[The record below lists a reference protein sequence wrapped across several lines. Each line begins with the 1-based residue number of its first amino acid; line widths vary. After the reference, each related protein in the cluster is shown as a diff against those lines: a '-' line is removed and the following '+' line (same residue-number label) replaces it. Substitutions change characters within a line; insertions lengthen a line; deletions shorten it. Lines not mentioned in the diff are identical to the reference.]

1 MTRSVRQLQP
11 TIGRLGGY
19 NIAQLTAPRVPVPQT
34 NNLLEL
40 AKGLKVTS
48 DIVVTY
54 DQIKQTQNR
63 QQEALEKARAL
74 KGKEREQYEQAV
86 MTEGATQFDLDPGG
100 VSRQMEAYE
109 REVRKLAE
117 EGKMPE
123 QANALFMLGAKQA
136 KGKVLANSVYREML
150 FNPQTISETI
160 DPIQTIQE
168 KRQEL
173 FSRPEFQSELV
184 KEAALENIEKIE
196 QAFIKDVND
205 RFDAV
210 DIEDGK
216 TNWLLNGKPLMNQA
230 INGQLD
236 INDPSITNW
245 INDKAG
251 LFKGSRKFAWDN
263 LIKEQLRE
271 GLSKDPGEL
280 GSISPNQVD
289 KFLDALRKLD
299 LGGGVKFADAEV
311 GNAITSFYDSTENI
325 RIKWENN
332 KNKQLNEDYEKT
344 KGLVVDLLL
353 ESMGDGTTVIA
364 TEADEI
370 RQRFLSSLP
379 ITQKQKGLNDFN
391 DILKNIDK
399 PSDDLSLLVV
409 SNIETN
415 IAEGE
420 DLTAAV
426 KEINK
431 SFQGGSISAKQRL
444 NLLDKID
451 KERDF
456 EQLVYKTEGVRKLSE
471 GYENVITGFN
481 TTRIGKATY
490 EEGYFTQLGVPSDAD
505 PNDRNKLIN
514 GSVYNQIRLKT
525 GSEYDSKRFVNSRY
539 YAFNKEFKQANLLK
553 FKEYEADPQTSPQE
567 AANKVLEE
575 MQETARSVFKNW
587 EKASIEE
594 AKRLYNIEI
603 FTTGEELQQAF
614 PEDL

>member
-19 NIAQLTAPRVPVPQT
+19 SIAQLTAPRVPVPQT

-63 QQEALEKARAL
+63 QQEALDKARAL
-74 KGKEREQYEQAV
+74 KGKERQQYEQAV

-100 VSRQMEAYE
+100 VSRQIEAYE
-109 REVRKLAE
+109 QEVRKLTE
-117 EGKMPE
+117 EGKMPP

-136 KGKVLANSVYREML
+136 KGKVLANNVYREML
-150 FNPQTISETI
+150 FNPQTISETVN
-160 DPIQTIQE
+160 PIETVQQ

-184 KEAALENIEKIE
+184 RQAALENIKNVE
-196 QAFIKDVND
+196 QEFIKDVNA
-205 RFDAV
+205 RFDAI

-216 TNWLLNGKPLMNQA
+216 TNWLLNGKPLINQA

-236 INDPSITNW
+236 INDQSIKNW
-245 INDKAG
+245 VNDKVG
-251 LFKGSRKFAWDN
+251 LFKGSRKYAWDN

-271 GLSKDPGEL
+271 GLSKEPGEV

-289 KFLDALRKLD
+289 SFLDNLRSLD
-299 LGGGVKFADAEV
+299 LGGGVKFADADV

-332 KNKQLNEDYEKT
+332 KNKQLNEDYET
-344 KGLVVDLLL
+344 NKGLAVDSLLKA
-353 ESMGDGTTVIA
+353 MGDSTTVTA
-364 TEADEI
+364 SEASEI
-370 RQRFLSSLP
+370 RDVFLASVP
-379 ITQKQKGLNDFN
+379 PTQKQKALSDFN
-391 DILKNIDK
+391 DILKNINK
-399 PSDDLSLLVV
+399 PTDDTSSLVV
-409 SNIETN
+409 GNIETN

-420 DLTAAV
+420 DLTKTV
-426 KEINK
+426 KEVNNL
-431 SFQGGSISAKQRL
+431 FQGGSITATQRL

-456 EQLVYKTEGVRKLSE
+456 DQLVYKTEGVRKLSE

-490 EEGYFTQLGVPSDAD
+490 EEGYFTQLGVPSGMEA
-505 PNDRNKLIN
+505 NDKKLVTN
-514 GSVYNQIRLKT
+514 GSVYNQILLKT
-525 GSEYDSKRFVNSRY
+525 GSEYASKRFVNSRY
-539 YAFNKEFKQANLLK
+539 YAFNKDFKQANLLK

-575 MQETARSVFKNW
+575 MQETARSVFKDW
-587 EKASIEE
+587 EKESIEE
-594 AKRLYNIEI
+594 AKRLYKIEI